1 MTNDGTGD
9 DGVDLAQQVT
19 GQASGRLA
27 PRPWAPRTDVRASLA
42 DGAELA
48 DYQALASSDEAILAA
63 DAASIIVAVTPPVLR
78 FLGYEHEDQLVGRR
92 LIVIV
97 PERFHQAHI
106 AGTTL
111 HVTNGRDPLLGID
124 LTVPV
129 VRADGTERSV
139 SLNVSPT
146 PAGQGRIAFVARFH
160 LPEP

>member
-48 DYQALASSDEAILAA
+48 DYQALASSDEAILAT

-124 LTVPV
+124 LTVRSAQTAPNGQCRSTCRPPL
-129 VRADGTERSV
+129 RAKD
-139 SLNVSPT
+139 
-146 PAGQGRIAFVARFH
+146 A
-160 LPEP
+160 